1 MTDLGI
7 GELVEA
13 SVKVGVREGVE
24 ESIELGITKG
34 GKAGIKQAMGEGLE
48 QYAKQVTPQM
58 IESTLGYI
66 PRQGFRSAAGGLTQ
80 GGLSGSL
87 DIGLRRMA
95 KEGGEDGGA
104 HALKQ
109 LAKLSDQA
117 GLGLSPNQ
125 MVNMVAAALKVPS
138 GNMAIRG
145 FAFDGMLRAMRSV
158 DLGDDILNAAVRE
171 STESSLKALVLA
183 PVRGIRNFSRAL
195 YSSFR
200 EGGLSPKNAYKS
212 TKEVMGKVNRSR
224 LITYAGGGLAASILL
239 GTGYL
244 IWSGMTNVAPD
255 PNEPDEDAS
264 GGDSVNTDPLVPA
277 TEKSLMGQ
285 AVFGLGAVAVGGLLL
300 YTVITMT
307 GGKKKKSKTPEAISV
322 DMVPA

>member
-7 GELVEA
+7 GELVET

-34 GKAGIKQAMGEGLE
+34 GKAGIQQALGEGLE

-66 PRQGFRSAAGGLTQ
+66 PRQGFRSASGGLTKS
-80 GGLSGSL
+80 GLSGSL

-95 KEGGEDGGA
+95 KEGGVNGPS

-109 LAKLSDQA
+109 LAKLSDEA

-125 MVNMVAAALKVPS
+125 MVNMVSAALKVPALDK
-138 GNMAIRG
+138 AIRSS
-145 FAFDGMLRAMRSV
+145 AFDAMIRAMRSV
-158 DLGDDILNAAVRE
+158 DLGDDILNAAIRE
-171 STESSLKALVLA
+171 STEGSLKALVLA
-183 PVRGIRNFSRAL
+183 PLRGIRNFSRAL
-195 YSSFR
+195 YTSFR

-212 TKEVMGKVNRSR
+212 TKEVMGKVNRAR

-244 IWSGMTNVAPD
+244 IWSGMSNVAPD

-264 GGDSVNTDPLVPA
+264 GDDSVNTDPMVPE
-277 TEKSLMGQ
+277 TERSLMGQ
-285 AVFGLGAVAVGGLLL
+285 ALFGLGAVAVGGLML
-300 YTVITMT
+300 YVVVTMV
-307 GGKKKKSKTPEAISV
+307 GGKQSKQPAPASPTATPA
-322 DMVPA
+322 

>member
-13 SVKVGVREGVE
+13 GVKVSVREGVE

-58 IESTLGYI
+58 IESTLGYV

-80 GGLSGSL
+80 GGLSESL

-95 KEGGEDGGA
+95 KEGGEDGGI

-109 LAKLSDQA
+109 LAKLSDEA
-117 GLGLSPNQ
+117 GLGLSDKQ
-125 MVNMVAAALKVPS
+125 MVNMVAAALKVNTNTLAVK
-138 GNMAIRG
+138 GLLL
-145 FAFDGMLRAMRSV
+145 DGLVTAMRSV
-158 DLGDDILNAAVRE
+158 DLGDDVLNAVVRE
-171 STESSLKALVLA
+171 GTESSLKALVLA
-183 PVRGIRNFSRAL
+183 PVRGIRNFSKAL
-195 YSSFR
+195 YISFR
-200 EGGLSPKNAYKS
+200 EGGLNPKNAYKS

-244 IWSGMTNVAPD
+244 IWAGMTNVAPD

-285 AVFGLGAVAVGGLLL
+285 AIFGLGAVAVGGLLL
-300 YTVITMT
+300 YAVVSMT
-307 GGKKKKSKTPEAISV
+307 GGEKKSKKPDAITPA
-322 DMVPA
+322 